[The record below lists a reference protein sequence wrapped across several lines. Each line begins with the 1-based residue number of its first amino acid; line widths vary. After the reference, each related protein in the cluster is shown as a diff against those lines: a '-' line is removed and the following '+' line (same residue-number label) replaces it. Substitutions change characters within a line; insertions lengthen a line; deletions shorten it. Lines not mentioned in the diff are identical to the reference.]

1 MRPIDSSYDRAAIQ
15 AAIAAQKA
23 LKAMQDGAVLDY
35 DDPLIEALDDM
46 AWGEIRPQIEE
57 VPGLG
62 WRLRR
67 EIRRIRLPEQFYA
80 PRRTLGGGIVRDAM
94 PIEGALAYVT
104 DGERYGV
111 LYNDWSVDWLGDDPV
126 SAFGEGAE
134 IINED

>member
-1 MRPIDSSYDRAAIQ
+1 MRPIDSNYDRAAIR
-15 AAIAAQKA
+15 ATIAAQQA
-23 LKAMQDGAVLDY
+23 LAAMQDGAVLDY
-35 DDPLIEALDDM
+35 DDPIIEALDDM

-67 EIRRIRLPEQFYA
+67 EIRRIRLPEQFYE

-111 LYNDWSVDWLGDDPV
+111 LYNDWSVDWLGTDPV
-126 SAFGEGAE
+126 SAYGDGAE
-134 IINED
+134 IIEE